1 MKFKFLYNPLCS
13 IGPVKYKFLIVM
25 KFTAI
30 LILIGTLHLSAASYS
45 QSISITR
52 HNATLETIFKDI
64 KSQTGYTFFYTEKV
78 NTTKQTLDVDLKNVS
93 LKDALDYCLKGLK
106 LNYTII
112 DKTIVIQ
119 QIVPETKTDAP
130 VPDNVSDKT
139 IIEAK
144 GTVID
149 DKTQA
154 PMAGVNIYLKTDKTV
169 VIGTTNTKGEFQV
182 NVQPGDVVVFTFIGY
197 KPKEV
202 KLNNSKPIT
211 IKLELLVNNMNE
223 MVVTGYQTIKK
234 SNYTGSAVT
243 ISGDD
248 LKKNNPVDVIKA
260 IASFDPSFR
269 IGDNNLTG
277 SDPNALPKIT
287 VRGSTSLPSV
297 DGSIVDRN
305 NLSSSYNMPAFILDG
320 FPSSLEQ
327 IVDLDIN
334 RIASVTILKDAAAT
348 AVYGSRAANGV
359 IVVTTKAP
367 KPGKLQL
374 TYTNDFTVSAPD
386 LSSYHVLNAA
396 QKLQYEKLAGLY
408 TTGINTTTSQDDLD
422 IQYNEILKNVV
433 SGVNTYWLSQ
443 PLQNA
448 YGLRQTLDA
457 QGGDSTFRY
466 DVYGRFQTNP
476 GVMKGAARN
485 DYSGGMTFYYNPT
498 KKLLFR
504 NDLQITQEQST
515 NSPYGSFSSYV
526 AMNPY
531 YRLTDA
537 NGNSLRELANW
548 QIDTHQDGSAQ
559 YVYENVL
566 NPLYEAQVGNF
577 SKSAYLELLDNL
589 SLDWHITPALRLQGQ
604 VSLTDHKGTS
614 DVFISPTSDQFY
626 YGPADQIQ
634 NRGSYT
640 YANDDIVQYDGRVQL
655 NYYKQ
660 IGDHSLNLALASE
673 VTNYTEDY
681 KSFEAQGF
689 SNATFTNIAFARTYE
704 LNTAPTG
711 DVSTTRSISNFITGN
726 YSYKNKYLLDATFNL
741 NGSSVYGDN
750 KRFAPAWSTGIG
762 WNMHK
767 EDFMK
772 ENFPAISRFKLTAT
786 TGLTGSVDF
795 PPNQAKT
802 IYSYQTSNWY
812 STGVGATVDGYGNP
826 DLQWQRTTNY
836 DLALELGLFNDKLV
850 INPHYYY
857 KLTKGELTAI
867 NTVPSTGY
875 NTYEANLGDMKDVGE
890 EVYLTYNAFKNSNW
904 NVNVVANFAHNKNA
918 VTHIADALKAYNA
931 SVDAYQ
937 TSSLNTT
944 QSAPLLHYAEGQSIY
959 TIYGVKSEGIDPETG
974 KEIFVKKNGTL
985 TFTYDVNDQQPIGDQ
1000 EAKGEGTFGSNI
1012 TYKRFYFGFLFH
1024 YRFGGDYYN
1033 QTLVDRV
1040 EDADPRYNVD
1050 ARALADRWEKP
1061 GDVTLYKNIQDLGIT
1076 YPTSRFVQKDNEIDL
1091 ESINVSY
1098 ELAKKLAKK
1107 LGMQTL
1113 RFTLTANDIFTAAS
1127 IQQERGIDSPY
1138 ARSLTCS
1145 LLATF

>member
-1 MKFKFLYNPLCS
+1 MKL
-13 IGPVKYKFLIVM
+13 
-25 KFTAI
+25 TAI
-30 LILIGTLHLSAASYS
+30 LILVGALHLSAASYS

-52 HNATLETIFKDI
+52 HNANLATIFKDI
-64 KSQTGYTFFYTEKV
+64 KSQTGYTFFYPETV
-78 NTTKQTLDVDLKNVS
+78 NTIQQSIDVDVKNAS
-93 LKDALDYCLKGLK
+93 LKEVLDYCLKGLRF
-106 LNYTII
+106 NYTII
-112 DKTIVIQ
+112 NKTIVIRQ
-119 QIVPETKTDAP
+119 MVAENKTVNEPGKKIAQAIT
-130 VPDNVSDKT
+130 VSGK
-139 IIEAK
+139 
-144 GTVID
+144 VID
-149 DKTQA
+149 KETQA
-154 PMAGVNIYLKTDKTV
+154 VMAGVNIYLKADKK
-169 VIGTTNTKGEFQV
+169 VIGTTNTKGEFQID
-182 NVQPGDVVVFTFIGY
+182 VQPEDMVVFDFVGY
-197 KPKEV
+197 KPNEV
-202 KLNNSKPIT
+202 KISNSKPLT
-211 IKLELLVNNMNE
+211 IKMELLINSMNE
-223 MVVTGYQTIKK
+223 VVITGYQTIKK
-234 SNYTGSAVT
+234 ESYTGSAVT
-243 ISGDD
+243 ISGED

-260 IASFDPSFR
+260 IAAFDPSFR

-305 NLSSSYNMPAFILDG
+305 NLSSSYNQPAFILDG
-320 FPSSLEQ
+320 FPSTLEQ

-348 AVYGSRAANGV
+348 AVYGSKAANGV

-367 KPGKLQL
+367 QPGKLQL
-374 TYTNDFTVSAPD
+374 TYTSDFTASAPD

-396 QKLQYEKLAGLY
+396 QKLQYEKKAGLY
-408 TTGINTTTSQDDLD
+408 ITGLNTTTSQDDLD
-422 IQYNEILKNVV
+422 NQYNSILKNVV

-466 DVYGRFQTNP
+466 DVYGRYQTNP
-476 GVMKGAARN
+476 GVMIGAARN

-504 NDLQITQEQST
+504 NDLQITQENST
-515 NSPYGSFSSYV
+515 DSPYGNFSSYV

-531 YRLTDA
+531 YPLTDA
-537 NGNSLRELANW
+537 SGNSLRELANW
-548 QIDTHQDGSAQ
+548 QIDTHAIGAGAAQ
-559 YVYENVL
+559 YKYENVY
-566 NPLYEAQVGNF
+566 NPLYEANVGNF
-577 SKSAYLELLDNL
+577 SKSAYLEILDNL

-614 DVFISPTSDQFY
+614 DVFVSPLSDQFY
-626 YGPADQIQ
+626 YGPANEIE

-640 YANDDIVQYDGRVQL
+640 YGNDNIIQYDGRVQL

-660 IGDHSLNLALASE
+660 IGDHSLNLAMASE
-673 VTNYTEDY
+673 VTDNTEDY
-681 KSFEAQGF
+681 RSFEAQGF

-704 LNTAPTG
+704 LNSAPGG
-711 DVSTTRSISNFITGN
+711 DILTTRTLSNFITGN
-726 YSYKNKYLLDATFNL
+726 YSYKNKYLLDATYNI

-772 ENFPAISRFKLTAT
+772 EDFPAISRFKLTAT

-802 IYSYQTSNWY
+802 IYTYQTSSWY

-867 NTVPSTGY
+867 NTAPSTGY
-875 NTYEANLGDMKDVGE
+875 DTYEANLGDMKDVGE
-890 EVYLTYNAFKNSNW
+890 EVYLTYNAYKNTNW

-918 VTHIADALKAYNA
+918 VTHIADALKAYNQ
-931 SVDAYQ
+931 SVNKFQ
-937 TSSLNTT
+937 TDTANHT
-944 QSAPLLHYAEGQSIY
+944 QTAPLLHYAEGQSIY
-959 TIYGVKSEGIDPETG
+959 TIYGVKSKGIDPETG
-974 KEIFVKKNGTL
+974 KEIFVKKDGTL
-985 TFTYDVNDQQPIGDQ
+985 TFVYDVNDQQPIGDA

-1024 YRFGGDYYN
+1024 YQFGGDYYN

-1050 ARALADRWEKP
+1050 SRALAGRWEKP
-1061 GDVTLYKNIQDLGIT
+1061 GDITLYKNIQDLSIT
-1076 YPTSRFVQKDNEIDL
+1076 YPTSRFVQKNNEIDL
-1091 ESINVSY
+1091 QSVNASY
-1098 ELAKKLAKK
+1098 ELTKKLAKK

-1113 RFTLTANDIFTAAS
+1113 RLSLTANDIFTAAS

-1138 ARSLTCS
+1138 ARSITGS